1 MPLFKRAPSEFF
13 FRRFMLKHYASNL
26 LVDMNLEAKQQTL
39 EYIKA
44 NMIDAPYFENHQALV
59 NYTLEQVSKDG
70 LALEF
75 GVGRGKSMRWI
86 APVIEGTVYGFD
98 SFDGIQEY
106 WNGNPVGAFAQKR
119 LPKVPDNVE
128 FEIGYFDATLPG
140 FLEKHADPVAFL
152 HVDCDLYSSTVTI
165 FEALGSRLQPGAI
178 VLFDEY
184 YNFHRWQQH
193 EFRAFQEFVE
203 RSGVKYEYLSFSVTG
218 QQVSVRILENPEFT
232 G

>member
-1 MPLFKRAPSEFF
+1 
-13 FRRFMLKHYASNL
+13 MLKHYASNL

-106 WNGNPVGAFAQKR
+106 ALDGTLIQDCPM
-119 LPKVPDNVE
+119 PH
-128 FEIGYFDATLPG
+128 IG
-140 FLEKHADPVAFL
+140 
-152 HVDCDLYSSTVTI
+152 
-165 FEALGSRLQPGAI
+165 
-178 VLFDEY
+178 
-184 YNFHRWQQH
+184 
-193 EFRAFQEFVE
+193 
-203 RSGVKYEYLSFSVTG
+203 
-218 QQVSVRILENPEFT
+218 
-232 G
+232 